1 MLELRV
7 ETLQPP
13 VARTVKIF
21 AGFWLRTAA
30 ALIDV
35 SVLFIPIGWIF
46 TFLLIA
52 IKLIFGSNDDA
63 YTIAILVS
71 FPSVAILATVLYF
84 AVMESSHLQA
94 SVGKLVVG
102 LHVSDLEGR
111 PITFSRA
118 AARTCAKSL
127 SSMTLGMGF
136 VLCAF
141 TRQKQALHDMA
152 AKCLVLRGRCPDG

>member
-1 MLELRV
+1 MLGLGM

-13 VARTVKIF
+13 VARTLKIY
-21 AGFWLRTAA
+21 AGFWLRAAA

-46 TFLLIA
+46 TFVLIA
-52 IKLIFGSNDDA
+52 IKLIIRFNDDA

-71 FPSVAILATVLYF
+71 FPSVTILATVLYF
-84 AVMESSHLQA
+84 AVMESSRLQA

-111 PITFSRA
+111 RVTRGRA
-118 AARTCAKSL
+118 AARTWAKLL
-127 SSMTLGMGF
+127 SSMTLGIGF

-141 TRQKQALHDMA
+141 TRQKQALHDMT